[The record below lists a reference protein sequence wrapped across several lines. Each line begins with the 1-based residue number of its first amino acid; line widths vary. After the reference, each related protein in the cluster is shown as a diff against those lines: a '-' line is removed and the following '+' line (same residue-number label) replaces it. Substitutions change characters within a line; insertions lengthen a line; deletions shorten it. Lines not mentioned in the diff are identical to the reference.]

1 MRVAEPSAALTLRV
15 SEMNNLLA
23 QLTVS
28 AIMTRDPT
36 TISQEAT
43 ISTVAE
49 IMLGKEISRLPVIDD

>member
-1 MRVAEPSAALTLRV
+1 MEPTAASTLHI

-23 QLTVS
+23 QLTKS